1 MERMISLKTL
11 FPRRISA
18 IVVLLFMH
26 IYNVEIHTYLFYV
39 ILLLI
44 LPNKINLKKMDK
56 FDAERLTLMLLI
68 LTMGAAML
76 LWGKVFSKSF
86 NFEAGNYDM
95 KMILQGLFWLLLIVL
110 SFSYKGQREE
120 KWKSNRKILTYIN
133 KAQ

>member
-44 LPNKINLKKMDK
+44 LPNKINLKKSSNV
-56 FDAERLTLMLLI
+56 I
-68 LTMGAAML
+68 MG
-76 LWGKVFSKSF
+76 KSIF
-86 NFEAGNYDM
+86 
-95 KMILQGLFWLLLIVL
+95 KIV
-110 SFSYKGQREE
+110 
-120 KWKSNRKILTYIN
+120 
-133 KAQ
+133 